1 MITYTTHTHKVG
13 KKGLK
18 IANKAT
24 ILITL
29 LLTVTT
35 KQRKQR
41 FLCLQVYKLIALR
54 MENKKMKQ
62 KNFEGKGPCSA
73 SPVLP
78 SLPSMPLELSKIFL
92 HVNTNITC

>member
-18 IANKAT
+18 IANRAI
-24 ILITL
+24 ILITPH
-29 LLTVTT
+29 LTLTT
-35 KQRKQR
+35 KHQKQQL
-41 FLCLQVYKLIALR
+41 LCLQVYKLTTLR
-54 MENKKMKQ
+54 MKNKKMKQ

-78 SLPSMPLELSKIFL
+78 SPPYVSQVINDFF
-92 HVNTNITC
+92 HVKTNITR